1 MASKTPRAAGTRA
14 ATTASAA
21 AAAAG
26 RAEGAADAALTYTQ
40 DQLQALIALADVMF
54 KGAEEMRR
62 CQMQAAHEARLRHEK
77 AQAEVAHASSAGDLL
92 GVQNELMRFD
102 LEAAGKYWQQLASI
116 VASAQSEAM
125 NLLTRSLAQL
135 NADAGRLAAQPMPQM
150 QMPQMPGM
158 PRAPEAVRGESP
170 SAAAIDP
177 TQAWNRW
184 MEMSKQWTEMLYR
197 SDGALH

>member
-1 MASKTPRAAGTRA
+1 MASKTPRAASTRA

-150 QMPQMPGM
+150 QMPVGFK
-158 PRAPEAVRGESP
+158 APEAVRGESP